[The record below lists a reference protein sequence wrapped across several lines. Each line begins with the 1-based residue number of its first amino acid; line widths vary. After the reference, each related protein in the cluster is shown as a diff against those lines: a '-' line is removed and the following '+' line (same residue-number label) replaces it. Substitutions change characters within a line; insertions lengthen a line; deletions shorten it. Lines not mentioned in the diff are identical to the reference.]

1 MRRKILPLE
10 IIFSI
15 IVIVVILSIIVLIC
29 LQMKLEMQIINKNSE
44 ASFIASNI
52 LENMKTRSYDE
63 TEKYIQEFSGI
74 GVAKKIENKLQN
86 IIIYGDKFEEKFFG
100 TEIPEGYVVEF
111 NAETVSEFSILKS
124 VNISVMFW
132 VNDAQETFEVTTI
145 LEREKIEECN
155 APVIK
160 DEYFAE
166 LNVNTTEYDIIPIR
180 YSKEHD
186 SFITTTKDDEE
197 WYNYSSKKWAKVLIF
212 PKHEEQLQYLFI
224 DDNDIVKNSINYK
237 GYNLNV
243 NDYIYAWIPNFS
255 IKDNITYFR
264 YGAGKKAIKMEFL
277 YENGNYLYLNKV
289 AEDIKDISTNCSFDG
304 RYGVWRKLNSE
315 DEYYSIFNSTQYGP
329 INLY

>member
-52 LENMKTRSYDE
+52 LENMKTRSYDDA
-63 TEKYIQEFSGI
+63 EKYIQEFSGI

-100 TEIPEGYVVEF
+100 TEIPDGYVLEF
-111 NAETVSEFSILKS
+111 NAETISEFTILKN
-124 VNISVMFW
+124 VTISVMFW
-132 VNDAQETFEVTTI
+132 VNDTQEIFEVSTI
-145 LEREKIEECN
+145 LEREKIDECN
-155 APVIK
+155 GPVIK
-160 DEYFAE
+160 DEYFTE
-166 LNVNTTEYDIIPIR
+166 LNINTYEYNIIPIK
-180 YSKEHD
+180 YSKEQEA
-186 SFITTTKDDEE
+186 FITTTKDDED
-197 WYNYSSKKWAKVLIF
+197 WYNYSSKKWAKVLVF
-212 PKHEEQLQYLFI
+212 PKYEDDLKYLFI
-224 DDNDIVKNSINYK
+224 DDNGILKNSINYN
-237 GYNLNV
+237 GYKLDI
-243 NDYIYAWIPNFS
+243 NDYIYVWIPNFS
-255 IKDNITYFR
+255 VKDDVTYFR

-277 YENGNYLYLNKV
+277 YENGKYLYLNKV
-289 AEDIKDISTNCSFDG
+289 AEDIKDISTTCSFDG
-304 RYGVWRKLNSE
+304 KYGVWRKLDST